1 VHDVVTVAGPEFDS
15 AVTNEQAMMVS
26 IKDIARAAGVSHP
39 TVSRALR
46 DSPLVSLETKA
57 RIQQL
62 AREMGYSPDAQARS
76 LVEGRTKTIG
86 LVVTTIADPF
96 IAQVA
101 QGIETAARDHGFTVI
116 LCNSNAEPEREIGA
130 VETLRSKRVD
140 GVIVASSRV
149 GALYLEHL
157 ERIGVPVVLINNH
170 NEQSGRYTFSIG
182 VDNEDGGRL
191 ATNHLLELGHR
202 RISYVTGLADH
213 SDDLGRLAGYRQAL
227 AAAGIPLDRA
237 LVAPGTGQTG
247 GGERALPMLME
258 LPDPPTAVFCYN
270 DMTAIGLM
278 GAARAAGLSVP
289 DDLAIV
295 GFDDIPFALYV
306 QPSLTTIAQLKVE
319 MGEWAMEMALA
330 LVQSPDPA
338 EGELS
343 DIIVKGQL
351 VVRGSTVAGGNQTL
365 ETGKR
370 GQG

>member
-1 VHDVVTVAGPEFDS
+1 
-15 AVTNEQAMMVS
+15 MKVS

-62 AREMGYSPDAQARS
+62 AGEMGYSPDARARS
-76 LVEGRTKTIG
+76 LVEGRTRTVG

-96 IAQVA
+96 IAQVV
-101 QGIETAARDHGFTVI
+101 QGIETAAHDHGYTVI

-149 GALYLEHL
+149 GALYMEHL

-191 ATNHLLELGHR
+191 ATNHLLELGHC
-202 RISYVTGLADH
+202 RIAYVTGPADH
-213 SDDLGRLAGYRQAL
+213 SDDLGRLAGYREAL
-227 AAAGIPLDRA
+227 AAVGIPLDPA
-237 LVAPGTGQTG
+237 LVTPGTGRTG
-247 GGERALPMLME
+247 GGERALRLLME
-258 LPDPPTAVFCYN
+258 LDDPPTAVFCYN

-278 GAARAAGLSVP
+278 GAARATGLAVP

-295 GFDDIPFALYV
+295 GFDDIPFASYV

-319 MGEWAMEMALA
+319 MGQWAMEMALA
-330 LVQSPDPA
+330 LMQSPDPA

-343 DIIVKGQL
+343 DITVKGQL
-351 VVRGSTVAGGNQTL
+351 VVRGSPAAGGDRTL
-365 ETGKR
+365 ETGNR
-370 GQG
+370 DLG